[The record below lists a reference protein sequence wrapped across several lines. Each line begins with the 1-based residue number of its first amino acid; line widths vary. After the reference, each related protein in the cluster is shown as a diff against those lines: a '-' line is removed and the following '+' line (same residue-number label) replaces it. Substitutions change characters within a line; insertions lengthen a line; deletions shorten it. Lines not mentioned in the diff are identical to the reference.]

1 MGERRNQHGRFTPEH
16 TDTDILAAV
25 RAHEPAATSEVA
37 DEVGMTRQ
45 GADRRLRRL
54 RDTGRVN
61 SKKIGASLVWFV
73 RDHAHADADD
83 SSAEDVQ
90 DAGVTPDTGTEAVTP
105 DRTREAESADVK
117 PESDVVN
124 DILGSWNPDGN
135 INVYDARDEAADA
148 VAWLRGVD
156 DDVREGRRT
165 KSDFVDALAAESD
178 RSERVWWERAVQPA
192 LRELA
197 AHGLVEYRPGH
208 HDYRWIGSDADAG
221 TEGDP

>member
-37 DEVGMTRQ
+37 AEVGMTRQ

-73 RDHAHADADD
+73 RDHGDADD
-83 SSAEDVQ
+83 SSVEDVQ
-90 DAGVTPDTGTEAVTP
+90 DAGVTPDAGTEAVTP
-105 DRTREAESADVK
+105 DRTREAESAAESA
-117 PESDVVN
+117 ESDVVD
-124 DILGSWNPDGN
+124 DILGSWNPDGE
-135 INVYDARDEAADA
+135 INASDARDEAADA

-165 KSDFVDALAAESD
+165 KSDFVDALAAESG
-178 RSERVWWERAVQPA
+178 RSERGWWERAVQPA
-192 LRELA
+192 LRELVT
-197 AHGLVEYRPGH
+197 HGLVEYRPGH
-208 HDYRWIGSDADAG
+208 HDYRWIGSDAG
-221 TEGDP
+221 TEGA

>member
-37 DEVGMTRQ
+37 AEVGMTRQ

-73 RDHAHADADD
+73 RDHGDADD
-83 SSAEDVQ
+83 SSVEDVQ
-90 DAGVTPDTGTEAVTP
+90 DAGVTPDAGAEVVTP
-105 DRTREAESADVK
+105 DRTREAESAAESA
-117 PESDVVN
+117 ESDVVD
-124 DILGSWNPDGN
+124 DILGSWDPDGE
-135 INVYDARDEAADA
+135 INAYDARDEAADA

-156 DDVREGRRT
+156 DGVREGRRT
-165 KSDFVDALAAESD
+165 RSDFVDALAAESD

-197 AHGLVEYRPGH
+197 AHGLVEYRSGH

-221 TEGDP
+221 TGSA